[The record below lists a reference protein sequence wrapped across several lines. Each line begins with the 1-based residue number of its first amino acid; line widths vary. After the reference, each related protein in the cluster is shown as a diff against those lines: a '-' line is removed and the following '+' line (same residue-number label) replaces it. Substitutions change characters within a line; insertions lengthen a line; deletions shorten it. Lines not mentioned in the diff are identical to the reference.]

1 MEEGGGK
8 NEITDILAPT
18 FPSLPTSF
26 QYLPSLNCLI
36 SISEGSGIE
45 ILDIHSGQITT
56 RAEIPRDEGS
66 LFTLYI

>member
-8 NEITDILAPT
+8 LNESPQPT
-18 FPSLPTSF
+18 FASLPNSF
-26 QYLPSLNCLI
+26 QYSPSLNCLI

-56 RAEIPRDEGS
+56 RSVVPKDEGKS
-66 LFTLYI
+66 IVPEE